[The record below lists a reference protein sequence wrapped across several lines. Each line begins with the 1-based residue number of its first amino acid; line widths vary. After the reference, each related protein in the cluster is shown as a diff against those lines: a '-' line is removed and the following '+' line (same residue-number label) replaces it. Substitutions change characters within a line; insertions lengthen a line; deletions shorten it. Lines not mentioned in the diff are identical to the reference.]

1 MRNVIIL
8 RYGELYLKG
17 NNKSYFEKVL
27 IKNIKES
34 LKDFKA
40 EVKKITGRL
49 IVSNYNNDDE
59 SVIIDKLSK
68 IFGLVSL
75 SVASEIDTD
84 KEKIIDY
91 CKGIDLK
98 NKTFRVNVKRAD
110 KTFPIQS
117 DQFARYLGGVLLSCK
132 ENLKVDL
139 HNPEKIVSVDIR
151 ENGKTYIFTEKIE
164 CAGGMPVSTAGKG
177 LLLLSGGIDS
187 PVAGYMMSRR
197 GMSLSAL
204 HFHSYPYTSQQAKEK
219 VIELRDRI
227 EDYCGNIKLYICSFT
242 EIQEEIHKKC
252 APEYMITIMRRFMMR
267 IAEQICKNNDLKAI
281 ITGESLGQVAS
292 QTIESMTSTNSVL
305 KDIVCLRPLV
315 GMDKQDI
322 IQIATKID
330 TFETSILPYEDCC
343 TVFLPKNPIIHPKLS
358 NVLYE
363 ESKLDIEL
371 LIKNA
376 LNTIEYV

>member
-219 VIELRDRI
+219 VIEKVGNGKDFICGSQECRVERNI
-227 EDYCGNIKLYICSFT
+227 EVVSGILHVDLIARVSDLGTRRRKL
-242 EIQEEIHKKC
+242 QLVVLEIHH
-252 APEYMITIMRRFMMR
+252 
-267 IAEQICKNNDLKAI
+267 
-281 ITGESLGQVAS
+281 
-292 QTIESMTSTNSVL
+292 
-305 KDIVCLRPLV
+305 
-315 GMDKQDI
+315 DK
-322 IQIATKID
+322 
-330 TFETSILPYEDCC
+330 
-343 TVFLPKNPIIHPKLS
+343 
-358 NVLYE
+358 
-363 ESKLDIEL
+363 
-371 LIKNA
+371 
-376 LNTIEYV
+376 